1 MIRLVGF
8 FYDRT
13 RKTFAGQWGMVFLFL
28 FSMLVYSTSG
38 FMYFEGEEQGWDWED
53 CWWWAVVSMTTVGY
67 GDLYPVTMYGR
78 LFVGLPTML
87 VGVAILGYILSTLAA
102 ILMENKLKELRG
114 MSTVESE
121 NHIIICRFIEL
132 SSTIQLV
139 NELRLDPQTKDTA
152 VVLIDESLEE
162 LPKELAECDV
172 TFIKGNPTRDSVL
185 DRANLADSSSVII
198 QADLSDT
205 DDSDHRNLAIALTI
219 EKKYPEIKTIVHC
232 LSPDNISFFERCGC
246 DSVVCITKLVN
257 QVIAQ
262 ELQDTGIHKVVSE
275 LTSNTHGKQLYVFDV
290 PNGVGTF
297 NEVRETLAQKNV
309 MAIGIRR
316 GERNFMAP
324 NPDYSIKETDK
335 VISISSERIT
345 TGVTSDKSVA

>member
-8 FYDRT
+8 FFDRT

-38 FMYFEGEEQGWDWED
+38 FMYFEGEEQVLDWED

-162 LPKELAECDV
+162 LPKELAECGV

-205 DDSDHRNLAIALTI
+205 EDSDHRKTSHPTHSPFSLPIPNILCQTISLLCGNLGNSRIGKNGDSIFCRHRFSNSFLHCSFYHLWFFSNPNWLHCQLGLDF
-219 EKKYPEIKTIVHC
+219 KREIK
-232 LSPDNISFFERCGC
+232 NISLWDDG
-246 DSVVCITKLVN
+246 VCHAGNI
-257 QVIAQ
+257 
-262 ELQDTGIHKVVSE
+262 
-275 LTSNTHGKQLYVFDV
+275 
-290 PNGVGTF
+290 
-297 NEVRETLAQKNV
+297 
-309 MAIGIRR
+309 IR
-316 GERNFMAP
+316 NNLP
-324 NPDYSIKETDK
+324 TYLS
-335 VISISSERIT
+335 
-345 TGVTSDKSVA
+345 